1 MTPHVD
7 SSEQKNQK
15 KKRGAKLEIIDKS
28 IRGEFRELNEDRTG
42 VFYNKTN
49 QVLFLVADGMGGHAH
64 GDVASK
70 FVNDEIQAAWEKENL
85 IKSDYAE
92 EFLRNLVIKANRNLY
107 DLQHTHEEYRGMGT
121 TLVLAAVIE
130 DVIFILNV
138 GDSRA
143 YALQRR
149 SIEQVTRDHSFV
161 NLLVESGEI
170 TEEEAAS
177 HPNRNLITKAIGS
190 DRLIQ
195 PDIFRLRNKQY
206 DYIMLASDGLTD
218 VLREDEI
225 HTTVYRR
232 NSSLQERLDALIALA
247 EEKVSKDNISICL
260 ADLKVG
266 APM

>member
-1 MTPHVD
+1 M
-7 SSEQKNQK
+7 
-15 KKRGAKLEIIDKS
+15 EIIDKS
-28 IRGEFRELNEDRTG
+28 IRGEFRDLNEDRTG

-70 FVNDEIQAAWEKENL
+70 FVNDEIQKAWQEENL

-92 EFLRNLVIKANRNLY
+92 AFLRDLVIRTNRKLY
-107 DLQHTHEEYRGMGT
+107 DLQNVHDDYSGMGT
-121 TLVLAAVIE
+121 TLVLASII
-130 DVIFILNV
+130 DDTIFILNI

-143 YALQRR
+143 YVMKRR
-149 SIEQVTRDHSFV
+149 TIEQVTTDHSFV

-170 TEEEAAS
+170 TKEEAIN
-177 HPNRNLITKAIGS
+177 HPKKNVITKAMGT

-206 DYIMLASDGLTD
+206 DYILLASDGLTD
-218 VLREDEI
+218 VLREDSI
-225 HTTVYRR
+225 HRTVYQK
-232 NSSLQERLDALIALA
+232 NLSLHERLDSLISQA
-247 EEKVSKDNISICL
+247 EENASRDNISICL

-266 APM
+266 ATM

>member
-1 MTPHVD
+1 M
-7 SSEQKNQK
+7 
-15 KKRGAKLEIIDKS
+15 EIIDKS
-28 IRGEFRELNEDRTG
+28 IRGEFRDQNEDRTG

-70 FVNDEIQAAWEKENL
+70 FVNDEIQKAWQEENL

-92 EFLRNLVIKANRNLY
+92 AFLRDLVIRTNRKLY
-107 DLQHTHEEYRGMGT
+107 DLQNVHDDYSGMGT
-121 TLVLAAVIE
+121 TLVLAAII
-130 DVIFILNV
+130 DDTIFILNI

-143 YALQRR
+143 YVMKRR
-149 SIEQVTRDHSFV
+149 TIEQVTTDHSFV

-170 TEEEAAS
+170 TKEEAIN
-177 HPNRNLITKAIGS
+177 HPKKNVITKAMGT

-206 DYIMLASDGLTD
+206 DYILLASDGLTD
-218 VLREDEI
+218 VLREDSI
-225 HTTVYRR
+225 HRTVYQK
-232 NSSLQERLDALIALA
+232 NLSLHERLDSLISQA
-247 EEKVSKDNISICL
+247 EENASRDNISICL

-266 APM
+266 ATM

>member
-1 MTPHVD
+1 
-7 SSEQKNQK
+7 
-15 KKRGAKLEIIDKS
+15 LEIIDKS
-28 IRGEFRELNEDRTG
+28 IRGEFRDLNEDRTG

-70 FVNDEIQAAWEKENL
+70 FVNDEIQKAWQEENL

-92 EFLRNLVIKANRNLY
+92 AFLRDLVIRTNRKLY
-107 DLQHTHEEYRGMGT
+107 DLQNVHDDYSGMGT
-121 TLVLAAVIE
+121 TLVLASII
-130 DVIFILNV
+130 DDTIFILNI

-143 YALQRR
+143 YVMKRR
-149 SIEQVTRDHSFV
+149 TIEQVTTDHSFV

-170 TEEEAAS
+170 TKEEAIN
-177 HPNRNLITKAIGS
+177 HPKKNVITKAMGT

-206 DYIMLASDGLTD
+206 DYILLASDGLTD
-218 VLREDEI
+218 VLREDSI
-225 HTTVYRR
+225 HRTVYQK
-232 NSSLQERLDALIALA
+232 NLSLHERLDSLISQA
-247 EEKVSKDNISICL
+247 EENASRDNISICL

-266 APM
+266 ATM

>member
-1 MTPHVD
+1 M
-7 SSEQKNQK
+7 
-15 KKRGAKLEIIDKS
+15 EIIDKS
-28 IRGEFRELNEDRTG
+28 IRGEFRDQNEDRTG

-70 FVNDEIQAAWEKENL
+70 FVNDEIQKAWQEENL

-92 EFLRNLVIKANRNLY
+92 AFLRDLVIRTNRKLY
-107 DLQHTHEEYRGMGT
+107 DLQNVHDDYSGMGT
-121 TLVLAAVIE
+121 TLVLASII
-130 DVIFILNV
+130 DDTIFILNI

-143 YALQRR
+143 YVMKRR
-149 SIEQVTRDHSFV
+149 TIEQVTTDHSFV

-170 TEEEAAS
+170 TKEEAIN
-177 HPNRNLITKAIGS
+177 HPKKNVITKAMGT

-206 DYIMLASDGLTD
+206 DYILLASDGLTD
-218 VLREDEI
+218 VLREDSI
-225 HTTVYRR
+225 HRTVYQK
-232 NSSLQERLDALIALA
+232 NLSLHERLDSLISQA
-247 EEKVSKDNISICL
+247 EENASRDNISICL

-266 APM
+266 ATM

>member
-1 MTPHVD
+1 M
-7 SSEQKNQK
+7 
-15 KKRGAKLEIIDKS
+15 EIIDKS

-70 FVNDEIQAAWEKENL
+70 FVNDEIQKAWQEENL

-92 EFLRNLVIKANRNLY
+92 EFLRDIVIKTNRKLY
-107 DLQHTHEEYRGMGT
+107 DLQNQHPDYSGMGT
-121 TLVLAAVIE
+121 TLVLAAIIE
-130 DVIFILNV
+130 DTIFILNI

-143 YALQRR
+143 YAMKRR
-149 SIEQVTRDHSFV
+149 TIEQVTTDHSFV

-170 TEEEAAS
+170 TEEEALN
-177 HPNRNLITKAIGS
+177 HPKRNVITKAMGS

-206 DYIMLASDGLTD
+206 DYILLASDGLTD
-218 VLREDEI
+218 VLREDNI
-225 HTTVYRR
+225 HRTVYQK
-232 NSSLQERLDALIALA
+232 NLSLQERLDSLIQQA
-247 EEKVSKDNISICL
+247 EENASRDNISICL

-266 APM
+266 ATM

>member
-1 MTPHVD
+1 M
-7 SSEQKNQK
+7 
-15 KKRGAKLEIIDKS
+15 EIIDKS
-28 IRGEFRELNEDRTG
+28 IRGEFRDLNEDRTG

-70 FVNDEIQAAWEKENL
+70 FVNDEIQKAWQSENL

-92 EFLRNLVIKANRNLY
+92 EFLRALVIKTNRKLY
-107 DLQHTHEEYRGMGT
+107 DLQNVHEDYRGMGT
-121 TLVLAAVIE
+121 TLVLASII
-130 DVIFILNV
+130 DDTIFILNI

-143 YALQRR
+143 YVMKGR
-149 SIEQVTRDHSFV
+149 SIEQVTTDHSFV

-170 TEEEAAS
+170 TKEEAIN
-177 HPNRNLITKAIGS
+177 HPKRNVITKAMGT

-206 DYIMLASDGLTD
+206 DYILLASDGLTD
-218 VLREDEI
+218 VLREDSI
-225 HTTVYRR
+225 HSTVYQK
-232 NSSLQERLDALIALA
+232 NLSLQERLDSLIRQA
-247 EEKVSKDNISICL
+247 EENASRDNISICL

-266 APM
+266 ATM

>member
-1 MTPHVD
+1 M
-7 SSEQKNQK
+7 
-15 KKRGAKLEIIDKS
+15 EIIDKS

-42 VFYNKTN
+42 IFYNKTN

-70 FVNDEIQAAWEKENL
+70 FVNDEIQKAWQEENL

-92 EFLRNLVIKANRNLY
+92 EFLRDLVIKTNRKLY
-107 DLQHTHEEYRGMGT
+107 DLQSVHDDYSGMGT
-121 TLVLAAVIE
+121 TLVLASIV
-130 DVIFILNV
+130 DDTIFILNI

-143 YALQRR
+143 YVMKRR
-149 SIEQVTRDHSFV
+149 TIEQVTTDHSFV

-170 TEEEAAS
+170 TKDEAIN
-177 HPNRNLITKAIGS
+177 HPKRNVITKAMGS

-206 DYIMLASDGLTD
+206 DYILLASDGLTD
-218 VLREDEI
+218 VLREDSI
-225 HTTVYRR
+225 HSTVYQK
-232 NSSLQERLDALIALA
+232 NLTLQERLDSLIRQA
-247 EEKVSKDNISICL
+247 EENASRDNISICL

-266 APM
+266 ATM

>member
-1 MTPHVD
+1 M
-7 SSEQKNQK
+7 
-15 KKRGAKLEIIDKS
+15 EIIDKS

-70 FVNDEIQAAWEKENL
+70 FVNDEIQKAWQEENL

-92 EFLRNLVIKANRNLY
+92 AFLRDLVIKTNRRLY
-107 DLQHTHEEYRGMGT
+107 DLQSAHDDYSGMGT
-121 TLVLAAVIE
+121 TLVLASII
-130 DVIFILNV
+130 DDTIFILNI

-143 YALQRR
+143 YVMKRR
-149 SIEQVTRDHSFV
+149 TIEQVTTDHSFV

-170 TEEEAAS
+170 TKEEAIN
-177 HPNRNLITKAIGS
+177 HPKKNVITKAMGS

-206 DYIMLASDGLTD
+206 DYILLASDGLTD
-218 VLREDEI
+218 VLREDRI
-225 HTTVYRR
+225 HSTVYQK
-232 NSSLQERLDALIALA
+232 NLSLQERLDSLIRQA
-247 EEKVSKDNISICL
+247 EENASRDNISICL

-266 APM
+266 ATM

>member
-1 MTPHVD
+1 M
-7 SSEQKNQK
+7 
-15 KKRGAKLEIIDKS
+15 EIIDKS

-70 FVNDEIQAAWEKENL
+70 FVNDEIQKAWQQENL

-92 EFLRNLVIKANRNLY
+92 EFLRDLVIKTNRQLY
-107 DLQHTHEEYRGMGT
+107 DLQNAHDEYSGMGT
-121 TLVLAAVIE
+121 TLVLASVIE
-130 DVIFILNV
+130 DTIFILNI

-143 YALQRR
+143 YVMKRR
-149 SIEQVTRDHSFV
+149 TIEQVTTDHSFV

-170 TEEEAAS
+170 TKEEAIN
-177 HPNRNLITKAIGS
+177 HPKKNVITKAMGS

-206 DYIMLASDGLTD
+206 DYILLASDGLTD
-218 VLREDEI
+218 VLREDSI
-225 HTTVYRR
+225 HTTVYQK
-232 NSSLQERLDALIALA
+232 NLTLQERLDSLIHQA
-247 EEKVSKDNISICL
+247 EENASRDNISICL
-260 ADLKVG
+260 ADLKAG
-266 APM
+266 ATM

>member
-1 MTPHVD
+1 M
-7 SSEQKNQK
+7 
-15 KKRGAKLEIIDKS
+15 EIIDKS

-70 FVNDEIQAAWEKENL
+70 FVNDEIQKAWQEENL

-92 EFLRNLVIKANRNLY
+92 EFLRDIVIKTNRKLY
-107 DLQHTHEEYRGMGT
+107 DLQNQHPDYSGMGT
-121 TLVLAAVIE
+121 TLVLAAIIE
-130 DVIFILNV
+130 DTIFILNI

-143 YALQRR
+143 YAMKRR
-149 SIEQVTRDHSFV
+149 TIEQVTTDHSFV

-170 TEEEAAS
+170 TEEEALN
-177 HPNRNLITKAIGS
+177 HPKRNVVTKAMGS

-206 DYIMLASDGLTD
+206 DYILLASDGLTD
-218 VLREDEI
+218 VLREDNI
-225 HTTVYRR
+225 HRTVYQK
-232 NSSLQERLDALIALA
+232 NLSLQERLDSLIQQA
-247 EEKVSKDNISICL
+247 EENASRDNISICL

-266 APM
+266 ATM